1 MSKHGLL
8 TDEAIIGLLLGN
20 VSQRESLFKYLYED
34 SGWRNWLIHYVCN
47 ENGNVQA
54 AEDVFQETVIL
65 FDRNIRENRF
75 RGDSSLKTYFLSIGK
90 QYWFNRQRGIKP
102 QPLVEQP
109 EQPHQETPENLYLI
123 TERQNIINEILEQ
136 IGEHCKKVLSLYK
149 LSLSNEEIA
158 RELGLSSPELAKKY
172 AYRCREKFKA
182 YVLNQKHIAELLEI
196 KMHNER

>member
-20 VSQRESLFKYLYED
+20 ASQRESLFKYLYED
-34 SGWRNWLIHYVCN
+34 SGWRNWLIQYVCN

-75 RGDSSLKTYFLSIGK
+75 RGDSSLQTYFLSIGK
-90 QYWFNRQRGIKP
+90 QYWFNRQRSMKP

-123 TERQNIINEILEQ
+123 TERQNTINEIIEQ
-136 IGEHCKKVLSLYK
+136 IGEPCKKVLSLYK

-158 RELGLSSPELAKKY
+158 KELGLSSPELAKKY

-182 YVLNQKHIAELLEI
+182 FVLSRKDIAELLDI
-196 KMHNER
+196 KMQDER